1 MKKTMVTLI
10 SLAIFTAGSAYAQ
23 DLQKILDQYFE
34 TAGQEKLLKLK
45 TLVFS
50 GKRLQM
56 GMEMSFKT
64 YQKRPNKSRLEM
76 EFQGSEIVMA
86 FDGENG
92 WAIQPWTGSADPIDL
107 AGLELSSVKEL
118 ADLDGALWDYEKKG
132 HQLELVGSKELE
144 GTEVYV
150 LKLTRKDGD
159 ISTFYVDSEKFLTLK
174 MVIKTVVEGQ
184 EIELEMHM
192 SDYQEV
198 DGIKYPF
205 TTEQRMNGQV
215 FMTIK
220 IEEVSFNEVL
230 EDDLFAKPAPVPVQQ
245 Q

>member
-1 MKKTMVTLI
+1 MKKIIITFI
-10 SLAIFTAGSAYAQ
+10 SLALLTVGSAYAQ

-34 TAGQEKLLKLK
+34 TAGQKKLLTIK
-45 TLVFS
+45 TMVSS
-50 GKRLQM
+50 GRTLQM
-56 GMEMSFKT
+56 GTEMPFKT
-64 YQKRPNKSRLEM
+64 YQKRPNKSRLEI
-76 EFQGSEIVMA
+76 EIQGAKMVMA

-92 WAIQPWTGSADPIDL
+92 WAIQPWTGSEEPIDL
-107 AGLELSSVKEL
+107 AGMELGSVKEM

-132 HQLELVGSKELE
+132 HQLELVGKDDFS

-150 LKLTRKDGD
+150 LKLTRKEGD
-159 ISTFYVDSEKFLTLK
+159 ISTFFVDSKKYVTLK
-174 MVIKTVVEGQ
+174 MVNKSVIEGQ
-184 EIELEMHM
+184 EIEMEMHM

-220 IEEVSFNEVL
+220 IEEVTFNEEL
-230 EDDLFAKPAPVPVQQ
+230 ADDLFSKPVTTPN
-245 Q
+245 

>member
-1 MKKTMVTLI
+1 MKKIIIAFI
-10 SLAIFTAGSAYAQ
+10 SLALLTVGSAYAQ

-34 TAGQEKLLKLK
+34 TAGQKKLLTIK
-45 TLVFS
+45 TMVSS
-50 GKRLQM
+50 GKTLQM
-56 GMEMSFKT
+56 GTEMPFKT
-64 YQKRPNKSRLEM
+64 YQKRPNKSRLEI
-76 EFQGSEIVMA
+76 EIQGAKMVMA

-92 WAIQPWTGSADPIDL
+92 WAIQPWTGSEEPIDL
-107 AGLELSSVKEL
+107 AGTELGSVKEM

-132 HQLELVGSKELE
+132 HQLELVGKDDFS

-150 LKLTRKDGD
+150 LKLTRKEGD
-159 ISTFYVDSEKFLTLK
+159 ISTFFVDSEKYVTLK
-174 MVIKTVVEGQ
+174 MVNKSVIEGQ
-184 EIELEMHM
+184 EIEMEMHM

-220 IEEVSFNEVL
+220 IEEVTFNEEL
-230 EDDLFAKPAPVPVQQ
+230 ADDLFSKPVTTPN
-245 Q
+245 